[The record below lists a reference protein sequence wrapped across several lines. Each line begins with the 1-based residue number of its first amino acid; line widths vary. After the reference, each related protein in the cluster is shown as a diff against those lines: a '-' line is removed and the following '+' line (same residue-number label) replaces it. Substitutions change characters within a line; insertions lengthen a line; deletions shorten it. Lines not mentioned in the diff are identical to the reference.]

1 MQQYNNTSAIRM
13 RNIFTLTLLLLFLS
27 PLFAQRA
34 AWADSEQASLKPA
47 PAFTLSDISGK
58 KVSLSDFKG
67 KVILLN
73 FWATWCGPCTAEM
86 PSFNRLYAAFKNDGF
101 VVLAVSID
109 SSEKPVQSFVS
120 AKGITFPV
128 LMDPDK
134 EAYFDLYAVFALP
147 TSFLIDRKGMVVE
160 KILGDREWDSPD
172 MKKKIADLLKQRAQ

>member
-1 MQQYNNTSAIRM
+1 M

-27 PLFAQRA
+27 PLFAQHA
-34 AWADSEQASLKPA
+34 AWADSAQGSLKPA
-47 PAFTLSDISGK
+47 PAFTLPDINGN

-73 FWATWCGPCTAEM
+73 FWGTWCSPCTAEM

-109 SSEKPVQSFVS
+109 PSDKPVRSFVS

-134 EAYFDLYAVFALP
+134 EAYFDLYAIFALP
-147 TSFLIDRKGMVVE
+147 TSFLIDRKGMIVE
-160 KILGDREWDSPD
+160 KFLGDKEWDSPD
-172 MKKKIADLLKQRAQ
+172 MKKKIANLLKSK

>member
-1 MQQYNNTSAIRM
+1 M
-13 RNIFTLTLLLLFLS
+13 RNIFTLTLLVLFFLS
-27 PLFAQRA
+27 PLSQHT
-34 AWADSEQASLKPA
+34 AWAESTQESLKPA
-47 PAFTLSDISGK
+47 PEFSLPDINGK
-58 KVSLSDFKG
+58 KISLSDFKG

-86 PSFNRLYAAFKNDGF
+86 PSLNRLYAAFKNDGF

-109 SSEKPVQSFVS
+109 PSDKPVRSFVS

-147 TSFLIDRKGMVVE
+147 TSFLIDRKGMIVE
-160 KILGDREWDSPD
+160 KVLGDREWDSPD
-172 MKKKIADLLKQRAQ
+172 MKNKIADLLKRK

>member
-1 MQQYNNTSAIRM
+1 M
-13 RNIFTLTLLLLFLS
+13 RNILTLTLLLLILS
-27 PLFAQRA
+27 PLFAQHA
-34 AWADSEQASLKPA
+34 ARADSAQGSLKSA
-47 PAFTLSDISGK
+47 PEFTLPDINGK

-73 FWATWCGPCTAEM
+73 FWATWCGPCTGEM
-86 PSFNRLYAAFKNDGF
+86 PSLNNLYAAFKNEGF

-109 SSEKPVQSFVS
+109 PSERAVQSFVS

-147 TSFLIDRKGMVVE
+147 TSFLIDRKGMIVA

-172 MKKKIADLLKQRAQ
+172 MKNKIADLLKQRAQKKTE

>member
-1 MQQYNNTSAIRM
+1 M

-34 AWADSEQASLKPA
+34 ARADSEQASLKPA

-86 PSFNRLYAAFKNDGF
+86 PSFNRLYAAFKNDDF

-147 TSFLIDRKGMVVE
+147 TSFLIDRKGMIVE
-160 KILGDREWDSPD
+160 KILGDREWHSPD
-172 MKKKIADLLKQRAQ
+172 MKKKIADLLKRK

>member
-1 MQQYNNTSAIRM
+1 M

-27 PLFAQRA
+27 PLFAQHA
-34 AWADSEQASLKPA
+34 AWADSAQGSPKAA
-47 PAFTLSDISGK
+47 PEFTLSDINGK

-73 FWATWCGPCTAEM
+73 FWGTWCGPCTAEM
-86 PSFNRLYAAFKNDGF
+86 PSLNRLYAALKNDGF

-109 SSEKPVQSFVS
+109 PSDKPVRSFVS

-147 TSFLIDRKGMVVE
+147 TSFLIDRKGMIVAKV
-160 KILGDREWDSPD
+160 LGDREWDSPD
-172 MKKKIADLLKQRAQ
+172 MKNKIADLLKRK

>member
-1 MQQYNNTSAIRM
+1 MHRLFS
-13 RNIFTLTLLLLFLS
+13 LTLLLLFLS
-27 PLFAQRA
+27 PLFAQYA
-34 AWADSEQASLKPA
+34 AAADNAQGSSKPA
-47 PAFTLSDISGK
+47 PEFSLSDINGK

-86 PSFNRLYAAFKNDGF
+86 PSLNRLYAAFKNDGF

-109 SSEKPVQSFVS
+109 PSDKPVRSFVS

-128 LMDPDK
+128 LMDPEK

-147 TSFLIDRKGMVVE
+147 TSFLIDRKGMIIAKV
-160 KILGDREWDSPD
+160 LGDREWDSPD
-172 MKKKIADLLKQRAQ
+172 MKNKIADLLKKK

>member
-1 MQQYNNTSAIRM
+1 M

-27 PLFAQRA
+27 PLFAQHA
-34 AWADSEQASLKPA
+34 ARADSAQGSLKSA
-47 PAFTLSDISGK
+47 PEFTLSDINGK

-67 KVILLN
+67 KVVLLN
-73 FWATWCGPCTAEM
+73 FWGTWCGPCTAEM
-86 PSFNRLYAAFKNDGF
+86 PSLNNLYAAFKNDGF

-109 SSEKPVQSFVS
+109 PSERPVRSFIE
-120 AKGITFPV
+120 AKGISFPV

-160 KILGDREWDSPD
+160 KFLGDREWDSPD
-172 MKKKIADLLKQRAQ
+172 IKNKIADLLKKK